1 MTGQQ
6 DFAGQ
11 FMLEIL
17 DGLLGSGSL
26 STGWGTLLVEELVST
41 AGIDI
46 PEGAAAI
53 VLGVEV
59 QDAADGEYSLT
70 FGYGG
75 VVDVTNYPGR
85 SFTIF
90 TRPGA
95 DEWISRMFILPLT
108 DDNIIDYL
116 AASSAGTTLDYTL
129 RLIGWIILGTDY
141 SKPTSP
147 QEDLLCGFSVQQ

>member
-1 MTGQQ
+1 MTGEQ

-11 FMLEIL
+11 FMLEII

-26 STGWGTLLVEELVST
+26 SSGWGTLLLEELVYT

-46 PEGAAAI
+46 PEGAAGI
-53 VLGVEV
+53 VLDVEI
-59 QDAADGEYSLT
+59 QDVADGEYSLT

-75 VVDVTNYPGR
+75 IVDVTNYPGR

-90 TRPGA
+90 TRPGI
-95 DEWISRMFILPLT
+95 DEWIAKQFILPLT
-108 DDNIIDYL
+108 DDYIIDYL
-116 AASSAGTTLDYTL
+116 AAASAGTTLDYTL

-141 SKPTSP
+141 EKPTSP
-147 QEDLLCGFSVQQ
+147 QEDLPCGFTVQQ